1 MKCQVI
7 DKIEDITIERDD
19 NDIINVEITNYNMRE
34 DEFSSEKNL
43 KDNNDNLSF
52 NYVDIIY
59 STYTISS

>member
-7 DKIEDITIERDD
+7 DKIEGITIERDD

-34 DEFSSEKNL
+34 EEFSSEKNL

>member
-34 DEFSSEKNL
+34 EEFSSENNL

>member
-34 DEFSSEKNL
+34 EEYSSEKNL